1 MKKNPA
7 RKKAGVSYTHM
18 ADSEGRWR
26 SIFEN
31 MRDTIMTVNRKAVIL
46 SINHVQQGFTKEQV
60 IGSSVYNFVPPD
72 RVPFFKKSIAQ
83 LIKTGKPFEVE
94 DYIQGPDGTIAWYYS
109 VYSPILDSAG
119 YVREFMIITR
129 NITTMKKAEHSLLTA
144 MFDGQEAERKRV
156 SRELHDGLGQN
167 ISAIRLYLL
176 QLEEQCRKMHNGVVS
191 KVVADMHN
199 LVLKASDEVR
209 AISLNLAPPRLEE
222 FGLIAALED
231 FCRQVNYTHGLKV
244 KFTPA
249 KLPGRLSP
257 ALEMSVYRIT
267 QELLTNVIKHA
278 KATRC
283 AVKLAKGDGHVLLIV
298 SDNGKGYN
306 TARRNKGL
314 GLQNIQA
321 RVNVHKGYVVVKSV
335 RAKGT
340 TATIGLPA
348 FA

>member
-7 RKKAGVSYTHM
+7 SKKAGVSYTHM

-222 FGLIAALED
+222 FGLVLAIID
-231 FCRQVNYTHGLKV
+231 FCQQVSYNHPLVV
-244 KFTPA
+244 KFKPLNLT
-249 KLPGRLSP
+249 GRLEI
-257 ALEMSVYRIT
+257 AIETSVYRII
-267 QELLTNVIKHA
+267 QELVTNVIKHA
-278 KATRC
+278 AATKC
-283 AVKLAKGDGHVLLIV
+283 DVGVSVKDNTLKVQV

-340 TATIGLPA
+340 TVTIGLPA